1 MPEMN
6 DPCANSRLAAIMRG
20 VGPGAKLSKGWR
32 AEFTDAMN
40 CCVVCCWE
48 ARGRTPTTSAKT
60 KGIVFRKGCRSDR
73 DFMLFLQ
80 TSIYLNTALRHL
92 TRQGSQTQ
100 HSTRP
105 TGDRPLAA
113 TCVCELSAGCVAS
126 LCLVTSLR
134 RLWVLEAPELSA
146 LPPFTVRGLVLGAAE
161 GSSGVGR
168 FGFDFAAG
176 GRDRWL
182 NRPSLALSRL
192 SMVRSAR
199 WVRQPGPYKI
209 D

>member
-73 DFMLFLQ
+73 DFMCSLCKPPFISEPCSQ
-80 TSIYLNTALRHL
+80 AFDSPRKSNATQHKADG
-92 TRQGSQTQ
+92 RQG
-100 HSTRP
+100 R
-105 TGDRPLAA
+105 
-113 TCVCELSAGCVAS
+113 S
-126 LCLVTSLR
+126 LQRAFTNFR
-134 RLWVLEAPELSA
+134 RAA
-146 LPPFTVRGLVLGAAE
+146 LPVFAWSPPCGDY
-161 GSSGVGR
+161 
-168 FGFDFAAG
+168 GF
-176 GRDRWL
+176 
-182 NRPSLALSRL
+182 
-192 SMVRSAR
+192 
-199 WVRQPGPYKI
+199 
-209 D
+209 